1 MAFIKPLLIRKH
13 LAWMFFL
20 LFFSCAQ
27 AEEYVAGR
35 HYEILDSPSVT
46 RDPSKVEVV
55 EVFWFGCN
63 HCYALESYILPWKK
77 TLPKNVDYWK
87 SHATWNPTLKIHA
100 RLFYSA
106 KALGIEDKIVPGAFT
121 AIQREGR
128 FLTGNSELEYFFK
141 GFGVEKEKYLSV
153 SNSFGVN
160 NAVKQADNRMR
171 QWTITG
177 VPTLIVNGKYKI
189 SGTREVGT
197 DRLLDVVDFLIE
209 KERRFLASSY

>member
-77 TLPKNVDYWK
+77 TLPKDVDYWK

-106 KALGIEDKIVPGAFT
+106 KALGIVDKIVPGAFT

-177 VPTLIVNGKYKI
+177 VPTLIVNGKYKV

>member
-27 AEEYVAGR
+27 AEEFVAGR

-63 HCYALESYILPWKK
+63 HCYALEYNILPWKK
-77 TLPKNVDYWK
+77 TLPKDVDFWK

-106 KALGIEDKIVPGAFT
+106 KALGIEDKIIPAAFT

-128 FLTGNSELEYFFK
+128 FLTGSSELEYFFR
-141 GFGVEKEKYLSV
+141 GFGVDKEKYLSV

-160 NAVKQADNRMR
+160 NAVKQADKRMR
-171 QWTITG
+171 QWSITG
-177 VPTLIVNGKYKI
+177 VPTLIVNGKYKV

-197 DRLLDVVDFLIE
+197 DKLLDVVDFLIE
-209 KERRFLASSY
+209 KEKRFLASSY

>member
-63 HCYALESYILPWKK
+63 HCFALESYILPWKK
-77 TLPKNVDYWK
+77 TLPKDVDYWK

-171 QWTITG
+171 QWSITG
-177 VPTLIVNGKYKI
+177 VPTLIVNGKYKV

-197 DRLLDVVDFLIE
+197 DKLLDVVDFLIE
-209 KERRFLASSY
+209 KEKRFLASSY

>member
-35 HYEILDSPSVT
+35 HYQILDSPSVT

-63 HCYALESYILPWKK
+63 HCFALESYILPWKK
-77 TLPKNVDYWK
+77 TLPKDVDYWK

-177 VPTLIVNGKYKI
+177 VPTLIVNGKYKV

>member
-77 TLPKNVDYWK
+77 TLPKDVDYWK

-106 KALGIEDKIVPGAFT
+106 KALGIEEKIVPGAFT

>member
-63 HCYALESYILPWKK
+63 HCFALESYILPWKK
-77 TLPKNVDYWK
+77 TLPKDVDYWK

-106 KALGIEDKIVPGAFT
+106 KALGIEDKIVSGAFT

-177 VPTLIVNGKYKI
+177 VPTLIVNGKYKV

>member
-77 TLPKNVDYWK
+77 TLPKDVDYWK

-209 KERRFLASSY
+209 KERKFLASSY

>member
-77 TLPKNVDYWK
+77 TLPKDVDYWK

-106 KALGIEDKIVPGAFT
+106 KALGIEDKIVSGAFT

-177 VPTLIVNGKYKI
+177 VPTLIVNGKYKV

>member
-77 TLPKNVDYWK
+77 TLPKDVDYWK

-106 KALGIEDKIVPGAFT
+106 KALGIEDQIVPGAFT

-177 VPTLIVNGKYKI
+177 VPTLIVNGKYKV

>member
-1 MAFIKPLLIRKH
+1 
-13 LAWMFFL
+13 MFFL

-77 TLPKNVDYWK
+77 ALPKDVDYWK

-177 VPTLIVNGKYKI
+177 VPTLIVNGKYKV

>member
-77 TLPKNVDYWK
+77 TLPKDVDYWK
-87 SHATWNPTLKIHA
+87 SHVTWNPTSKIHA

-177 VPTLIVNGKYKI
+177 VPTLIVNGKYKV